1 MVTPFS
7 RFRPWG
13 GLSIITGLPPRGKG
27 KPEKSG
33 FFPKSRR
40 FFTGKRGFSRV
51 SPGETRPLPG
61 KFFRFFE
68 IWGLTP
74 GGKAGIM
81 YSCYGGIA
89 QLVRAPASHVGGHR
103 FESCCPHQA
112 APGRTSR
119 PRRSFFF
126 YPNGSR
132 LRQGCAFRGCETRT
146 TTCRARAP
154 RRVPAAAASA
164 FSKGGAFPTGKPGRA
179 APAASSQTARKRES
193 TFSPTPSCRRQKSFA
208 FSGILCYNTSNHG
221 PLGRFAPLS
230 LLRRGKELC
239 HAYH

>member
-1 MVTPFS
+1 MPVS
-7 RFRPWG
+7 FRHERSLLFHVSAGSG
-13 GLSIITGLPPRGKG
+13 GGFIIPAPRGKG
-27 KPEKSG
+27 KEEPR
-33 FFPKSRR
+33 FFPKSHR
-40 FFTGKRGFSRV
+40 FFTGKAKRLV
-51 SPGETRPLPG
+51 PAPG
-61 KFFRFFE
+61 KKRIFLKL
-68 IWGLTP
+68 GLD
-74 GGKAGIM
+74 AGRENWYHIP
-81 YSCYGGIA
+81 CYGGIA

-132 LRQGCAFRGCETRT
+132 LWQGCEFRGCETR
-146 TTCRARAP
+146 RL
-154 RRVPAAAASA
+154 VPAPPRAAACRGGLP

-193 TFSPTPSCRRQKSFA
+193 VFSPAPSCRRQKSFA

>member
-7 RFRPWG
+7 RFRRWG
-13 GLSIITGLPPRGKG
+13 GFSIITSLPPRGKG

-33 FFPKSRR
+33 FFSQIPPFFHRKAGVFPGFPKRNPP
-40 FFTGKRGFSRV
+40 V
-51 SPGETRPLPG
+51 PG

-81 YSCYGGIA
+81 YSVTGGIA

-126 YPNGSR
+126 YPKRLALVAGLRVSR
-132 LRQGCAFRGCETRT
+132 MRNAT
-146 TTCRARAP
+146 TRARPAP
-154 RRVPAAAASA
+154 RRGVPRRPP
-164 FSKGGAFPTGKPGRA
+164 FFKGRRFPSGKAGAGGSRGQQPDGAKTGKRVFPD
-179 APAASSQTARKRES
+179 PFLPQT
-193 TFSPTPSCRRQKSFA
+193 
-208 FSGILCYNTSNHG
+208 
-221 PLGRFAPLS
+221 
-230 LLRRGKELC
+230 KEFCFFRHTVL
-239 HAYH
+239 